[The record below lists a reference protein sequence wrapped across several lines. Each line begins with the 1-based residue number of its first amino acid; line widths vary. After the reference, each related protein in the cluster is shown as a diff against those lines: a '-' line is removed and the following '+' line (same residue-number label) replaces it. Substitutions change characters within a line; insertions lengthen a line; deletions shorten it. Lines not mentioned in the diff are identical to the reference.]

1 MNFSVLSQKINK
13 SQSIDFG
20 AVFNSTI
27 ELFKKVWL
35 QGFITILLT
44 FVAIIPFYILMYLPM
59 IALGIADPEAF
70 EGQEMPPAAVI
81 FMVLFMPI
89 LFLGIMTVALCL
101 NAAFLRIC
109 KLNDLGESTSEDY
122 FFYLK
127 KKYLGKALML
137 SLIMLGLTILGTLAC
152 GLGIFYLM
160 VPMSLLPA
168 FLAFDEELS
177 PMEITKASFA
187 LGNKN
192 WGVIFG
198 LILVMGIIAQ
208 LGVLLCLFGVLF
220 TAMLGK
226 IPIYFIYKDAV
237 GFSEEP

>member
-1 MNFSVLSQKINK
+1 MSFSVLSQKINK

-20 AVFNSTI
+20 AVFNNTI
-27 ELFKKVWL
+27 ALFKKVWL

-44 FVAIIPFYILMYLPM
+44 FVAIIPFYIVMYLPM

-137 SLIMLGLTILGTLAC
+137 SLIMLGLSILGTLAC
-152 GLGIFYLM
+152 GLGIFYLI

-226 IPIYFIYKDAV
+226 MPIYFIYKDAV